1 MSTEDKRYILNLV
14 GELSETLT
22 NYFAKSGMDLVSRDQ
37 VLAYEQLDY
46 ILVATGE
53 EAKQAA
59 KDFSAEKN
67 DIQVV
72 CLGQVKEVKDFLL
85 YNGRLIIEQEFV
97 ESQLGE
103 FILNKFFNK
112 SYNIHL
118 DESYSALFQNPKEL
132 KLTNHL
138 ATGIYIDEISN
149 SAFQNGYNVV
159 ALRSFMDH
167 VIYYFTYLKQA
178 GLAGVPYE
186 IEYDNNENFFVVN
199 IYCQVKNFVAEYMI
213 DSFGPVN
220 SKDPLQYLLGVV
232 ARSTD
237 FLEVTY
243 IENPGR
249 LVLTAAWGRNEK
261 KRLNGLSFNNVY
273 TTAQTI
279 SQLDKKVKEYKN
291 VQEEIQEQEQVQE
304 KLKPQSLPGSILEIV
319 VSTDENSILNKEP
332 EKASNIV
339 AFAVA
344 KFEEEYP
351 DRSINDID
359 EEEFAQIISDYP
371 EADDVVHLTDDD
383 KEHLLDRVQKNNITQ
398 AYDEEIQRVRDNL
411 EDEDDFK
418 QELQNTMTEEVAKRV
433 SGHMDADTLNKILG
447 SKDEKEVSQK
457 VGGSKE
463 DADDFMAKISGM
475 EEDKTKGLFTTNLG
489 SYLEKKAKDFNV
501 KLSNSA
507 PENRKKQMNWF
518 VKSSVSDAAKKSG
531 LDLKVQ
537 SFLEDNA
544 SKKIE
549 KELEGFAARMGK
561 TIETLSESQ
570 IIEFKDTEL
579 PNIVSS
585 VIDDEVSIDE
595 FKAELEKGIDRRAP
609 SVFDGMTPEFETKF
623 RAKLE
628 TRLENLESVEKID
641 DKYVVTNDQVD
652 EEQMQQIIQT
662 TMKET
667 MDEEFKLDKANKTE
681 IEKKEKE
688 IIENLSAT
696 LSLDKEEV
704 AEIVKGGTKK
714 AKDKEVQLIVDNIF
728 KEKPGEEEA
737 VIVEDKVFGT
747 DKKKEEIVK
756 SQAEDDKKVAPLAE
770 TEQKVEKP
778 QEASQNRAQAQQAK
792 TNNLAEAELI
802 KKLKQQEAEN
812 KKLQSQMKAMEVKLK
827 SATQSNA
834 KSQEIDKKAKAEAEQ
849 EVKALEQ
856 KDKAANGE
864 NKKEQKGEI
873 TQLTQDEAKK
883 LSEELKEGKTIS
895 SEDAKKV
902 EYLLQKEQEIHCLV
916 KKAEI
921 ESNKKEALYKSEL
934 EKATRILKAKDMVI
948 EKAKES
954 IQTIVGKKEGEM
966 KELIKQVEE
975 LNQRLNNDETTKL
988 RAQVKSLMSD
998 NESLGRSAQM
1008 YKNKLDSFAK
1018 SKKAN
1023 EKADNSAA
1031 LTEEVRQL
1039 KGLKNQMENKMNT
1052 LTKENRS
1059 LDDRY
1064 NKLKEME
1071 TKYRTESTSLKA
1083 TVKDLEYKL
1092 KSAKENESRLAGMA
1106 EKVKNQGDS
1115 GQSSKEIEMLKTQNG
1130 QLQAKLKEL
1139 TEKLRS
1145 GGGVGARA
1153 SNQSAKE
1160 KHLEKT
1166 NKMLQAEITKARG
1179 ELDNTKK
1186 ELMKIKGESTSLKNK
1201 MKALER
1207 EVDKHKKA
1215 A

>member
-1 MSTEDKRYILNLV
+1 
-14 GELSETLT
+14 
-22 NYFAKSGMDLVSRDQ
+22 
-37 VLAYEQLDY
+37 
-46 ILVATGE
+46 
-53 EAKQAA
+53 
-59 KDFSAEKN
+59 
-67 DIQVV
+67 
-72 CLGQVKEVKDFLL
+72 
-85 YNGRLIIEQEFV
+85 
-97 ESQLGE
+97 
-103 FILNKFFNK
+103 
-112 SYNIHL
+112 
-118 DESYSALFQNPKEL
+118 
-132 KLTNHL
+132 
-138 ATGIYIDEISN
+138 
-149 SAFQNGYNVV
+149 
-159 ALRSFMDH
+159 
-167 VIYYFTYLKQA
+167 
-178 GLAGVPYE
+178 
-186 IEYDNNENFFVVN
+186 
-199 IYCQVKNFVAEYMI
+199 
-213 DSFGPVN
+213 
-220 SKDPLQYLLGVV
+220 
-232 ARSTD
+232 
-237 FLEVTY
+237 
-243 IENPGR
+243 
-249 LVLTAAWGRNEK
+249 
-261 KRLNGLSFNNVY
+261 
-273 TTAQTI
+273 
-279 SQLDKKVKEYKN
+279 
-291 VQEEIQEQEQVQE
+291 
-304 KLKPQSLPGSILEIV
+304 
-319 VSTDENSILNKEP
+319 
-332 EKASNIV
+332 
-339 AFAVA
+339 
-344 KFEEEYP
+344 
-351 DRSINDID
+351 
-359 EEEFAQIISDYP
+359 
-371 EADDVVHLTDDD
+371 
-383 KEHLLDRVQKNNITQ
+383 
-398 AYDEEIQRVRDNL
+398 
-411 EDEDDFK
+411 
-418 QELQNTMTEEVAKRV
+418 
-433 SGHMDADTLNKILG
+433 
-447 SKDEKEVSQK
+447 
-457 VGGSKE
+457 
-463 DADDFMAKISGM
+463 MAKISGM

-1008 YKNKLDSFAK
+1008 YKNKLDSFSK

-1092 KSAKENESRLAGMA
+1092 KSAKENGSRLAGMA

-1186 ELMKIKGESTSLKNK
+1186 ELMKMKGESTSLKNK